1 MVDFRLILHIYPFGN
16 LVIIRPD
23 ESIISSLLGRL
34 ETHSTISH
42 FSELLNSYRTML
54 NIRLRRLLNMADV
67 MAMLSQMRSASG
79 DMDTIGLPDHV
90 ILEFASLD
98 DKLVQAVQEAAEKQS
113 QYSSEHLMM
122 SEEELVTI
130 LQDDY
135 VNFYAPATVNPY
147 VAIAGRGPWIVT
159 SHGAVLHDNGGYG
172 MLGGGHGPSEII
184 SAMSE
189 NHVMANV
196 MTPSFSQ
203 ARMAAALKKEL
214 GHTRGSCPFS
224 KFICMNSGS
233 ESMTV
238 AMRICD
244 INTKKMTDQ
253 GGRHEGKP
261 VMLMAIERAFHG
273 RTDRPAQ
280 ISHSCKASYDKNL
293 KTFAERD
300 NLILVPSNNVEAL
313 QAAFAHADE
322 NGYFIESMSIEPV
335 QGEGN
340 PGQCIERDFYDE
352 ARRLTNEHGS
362 MLIVDSIQ
370 AGIRGQGTLSVV
382 DYEGFQDAEAPDL
395 ETWSK
400 ALNAGQYPLS
410 VLGLNERAAELYVVG
425 IYGNTM
431 TTNPRALETA
441 VAVLET
447 ITPELRKN
455 IRDRGDEFVDK
466 LNALA
471 EELPGTIIK
480 VQGTGLLISA
490 ELEPSILTVVGF
502 DEVEVWCRK
511 HGLGV
516 IHGGVNAL
524 RYTPHF
530 NITSEEVDLVIDI
543 TRQSIKHFTQ

>member
-1 MVDFRLILHIYPFGN
+1 
-16 LVIIRPD
+16 
-23 ESIISSLLGRL
+23 
-34 ETHSTISH
+34 
-42 FSELLNSYRTML
+42 ML
-54 NIRLRRLLNMADV
+54 NIRLLRLLYMADV
-67 MAMLSQMRSASG
+67 IAMLEQMRAASG
-79 DMDTIGLPDHV
+79 DVVTIGLPDDV
-90 ILEFASLD
+90 ISDFASRDHSLR
-98 DKLVQAVQEAAEKQS
+98 LAIEEGLSKQS
-113 QYSSEHLMM
+113 EIAAFMLKQDETT
-122 SEEELVTI
+122 LVSL
-130 LQDDY
+130 LQEDF

-147 VAIAGRGPWIVT
+147 VAISGRGPWIVT
-159 SHGAVLHDNGGYG
+159 SHGAVIHDNGGYG
-172 MLGGGHGPSEII
+172 MLGGGHGPGDII
-184 SAMSE
+184 EVMSQ

-244 INTKKMTDQ
+244 VNSKMMTGP

-261 VMLMAIERAFHG
+261 VKLLAIERAFHG

-280 ISHSCKASYDKNL
+280 ISHSCKGTYDKNL
-293 KTFAERD
+293 KTFSERD
-300 NLILVPSNNVEAL
+300 NLILVPSNNIEAL
-313 QAAFAHADE
+313 RAAFAKAEED
-322 NGYFIESMSIEPV
+322 GFFIESMSIEPV

-340 PGQCIERDFYDE
+340 PGQCIDRDFYDE
-352 ARRLTNEHGS
+352 ARRLTNENGS
-362 MLIVDSIQ
+362 MLIIDSIQ

-410 VLGLNERAAELYVVG
+410 VLGLNDRAAELYVVG

-441 VAVLET
+441 VAVLER
-447 ITPELRKN
+447 ITPELRQN
-455 IRDRGDEFVDK
+455 IRDRGREFVEK
-466 LNALA
+466 LNALS
-471 EELPGTIIK
+471 EELPGTITK

-490 ELEPSILTVVGF
+490 ELEPTKMQVVGF
-502 DEVEVWCRK
+502 DDVEVWCRK
-511 HGLGV
+511 NGLGV
-516 IHGGVNAL
+516 IHGGINAL

-530 NITSEEVDLVIDI
+530 NITSEEIDLVINI
-543 TRQSIKHFTQ
+543 TRNAIKHFTQ